1 MQKKLVLVITVT
13 YMPLEKMKNVV
24 MPVCISLTCHQ
35 AATKLMLS
43 VCAAEDEAGRTQH
56 EGQQCQ

>member
-43 VCAAEDEAGRTQH
+43 VRAAEDEAGRSNTT
-56 EGQQCQ
+56 